1 MSEEKPHR
9 LTPSDPVP
17 GAVLAQFEELSQAR
31 MRIAVNLLD
40 LEQEKIRMLAAAKRV
55 DEQKQRL
62 FEHVLVERGLPPN
75 TQVEI
80 DRGGR
85 IHLMQAQ
92 QAAQEPPAEAPPAES
107 EAPSDPVA

>member
-1 MSEEKPHR
+1 MSEEKLHR

-85 IHLMQAQ
+85 IHLMQ
-92 QAAQEPPAEAPPAES
+92 
-107 EAPSDPVA
+107 PSPRRRQSPWPDPRSFPFMGKLQG